1 MKKRA
6 GLFLKMWMICGLLA
20 VVICVAA
27 GAAPA
32 QCAASAQSVEE
43 TQVQAQGGD
52 ALQDTAA
59 APARQTL
66 RSCVFRGQALGAAD
80 NLSMGDLLGHLRAGR
95 TSGLI
100 PAPPLQGATIPRERG
115 RQKSAV

>member
-6 GLFLKMWMICGLLA
+6 GLFLKIWMACGLLA
-20 VVICVAA
+20 IVIWTVA

-32 QCAASAQSVEE
+32 KSAAAAPSGWA
-43 TQVQAQGGD
+43 TQIQGCG
-52 ALQDTAA
+52 ALQDMAI
-59 APARQTL
+59 APTQQTMF
-66 RSCVFRGQALGAAD
+66 SCVFRGQVWDAAD
-80 NLSMGDLLGHLRAGR
+80 NLSMGDLLGRLRAGR

-115 RQKSAV
+115 RQKSAA